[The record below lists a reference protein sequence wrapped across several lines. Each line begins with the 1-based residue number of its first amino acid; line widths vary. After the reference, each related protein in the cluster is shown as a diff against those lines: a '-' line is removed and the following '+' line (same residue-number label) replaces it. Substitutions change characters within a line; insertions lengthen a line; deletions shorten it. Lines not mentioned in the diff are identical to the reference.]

1 MGAMMMKERRRTTG
15 RNGYDHGHLHGLHG
29 PWIMKTMQMTAL
41 LLAECSPRGPI
52 CLERPIFPPHDL
64 PAPSTCGMSAW
75 RQPCWGRTEDWGIGL
90 SRASALC

>member
-1 MGAMMMKERRRTTG
+1 MGAMMMKERRRTMG

-52 CLERPIFPPHDL
+52 CLERPIFLPHDL
-64 PAPSTCGMSAW
+64 PAPSTCGLPA
-75 RQPCWGRTEDWGIGL
+75 E
-90 SRASALC
+90 